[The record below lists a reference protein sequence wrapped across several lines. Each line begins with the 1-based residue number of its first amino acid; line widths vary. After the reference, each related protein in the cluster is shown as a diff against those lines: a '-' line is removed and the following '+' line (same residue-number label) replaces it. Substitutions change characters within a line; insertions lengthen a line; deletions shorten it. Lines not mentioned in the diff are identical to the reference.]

1 MAESSDVS
9 AVHPLGFSRTGR
21 VAVNWVAPGGRVQA
35 VGKSYRKQI
44 SLHVK
49 MEGAASVGSENLILW
64 GGGRWTDMPAQS
76 WNTLDAFEPDE
87 HQSMAKP

>member
-1 MAESSDVS
+1 M
-9 AVHPLGFSRTGR
+9 
-21 VAVNWVAPGGRVQA
+21 AVNWVAPGGRVRA

-49 MEGAASVGSENLILW
+49 MEGAASLGGENLILW
-64 GGGRWTDMPAQS
+64 GGQGWRGGGLGTDMPAQS